1 MVLVVVFSVESS
13 GGYLIYTL
21 DDPYIHLA
29 VAENILNGGYG
40 INTGEYAA
48 PSSSILYPFILC
60 VPELIGLREKGPL
73 VINVVAMAGAVYGAG
88 MVLRDYVNP
97 KYMVDSKQVRAFVYN
112 AVLALMVMLCMNAW
126 GLVMTGMEH
135 SLHVLLVVLVVLGFL
150 ELKHVPSRPSFS
162 LLASVVLMPFIRFE
176 GLALSFASMFSMYR
190 LGYPRSSLMCLFLLG
205 FWLCV
210 WYVFTERLGLPFLPS
225 SVLLKS
231 GTAALLS
238 QEHGF
243 NMFFASVFNNALSAL
258 DMRQGVL
265 VALGTLGV
273 LVMGLAISAREGF
286 RVDHEIAV
294 LAVLAGSAHLFLGRY
309 GWFSRY
315 EVYVIV
321 ILVLSM
327 LVLARRFIMRFP
339 VMLFAILSLC
349 VIAYPF
355 YLTTVSTPAAS
366 RGIYLQQNQMRRF
379 VLEYW
384 MRPVGVNDLG
394 LVSYGNSE
402 YVLDLY
408 GLGSEEIRSL
418 KMHGNLSSDAIAQ
431 IAKSKG
437 VEMFMLYDSWFPGL
451 IPLDWQKIAVLHA
464 PKVSSANGDVS
475 FYYSGSESQEI
486 LKLLDDFADSLPN
499 GAKLDTLI

>member
-1 MVLVVVFSVESS
+1 MVSLVALSIGSS

-29 VAENILNGGYG
+29 VAENILKGGYG
-40 INTGEYAA
+40 INAGEYAA

-60 VPELIGLREKGPL
+60 GPELIGLREKGPL
-73 VINVVAMAGAVYGAG
+73 VINMVAMAGAVYGAG

-97 KYMVDSKQVRAFVYN
+97 KYMIDSKQVRAFVYS
-112 AVLALMVMLCMNAW
+112 ALLALMVMLCMNAW

-150 ELKHVPSRPSFS
+150 ELKHNPSRPSFS
-162 LLASVVLMPFIRFE
+162 LITSVVLMPFIRFE
-176 GLALSFASMFSMYR
+176 GLALTFASILSMYR
-190 LGYPRSSLMCLFLLG
+190 LGYTRSSLVSLFLLG
-205 FWLCV
+205 FGLCA
-210 WYVFTERLGLPFLPS
+210 WYLFAKRLGLPFLPS

-243 NMFFASVFNNALSAL
+243 IMFFESMFNNALSAL

-265 VALGTLGV
+265 VALGALGV
-273 LVMGLAISAREGF
+273 LVMGLAISDREGF

-294 LAVLAGSAHLFLGRY
+294 LAVLAGAAHLFLGRY

-321 ILVLSM
+321 VLMLSM
-327 LVLARRFIMRFP
+327 LVLARRFMMRFP
-339 VMLFAILSLC
+339 VMLFAIMSLC

-355 YLTTVSTPAAS
+355 YQTTVWTPAAS
-366 RGIYLQQNQMRRF
+366 RGIYLQQYQMHRF
-379 VLEYW
+379 VKEYW
-384 MRPVGVNDLG
+384 NRPVGVNDLG
-394 LVSYGNSE
+394 LVSYGNDK

-408 GLGSEEIRSL
+408 GLGSEEVRRL
-418 KMHGNLSSDAIAQ
+418 KLQGNLDADAIVR
-431 IAKSKG
+431 IAESKG
-437 VEMFMLYDSWFPGL
+437 VEMFMLYDAWFPGL
-451 IPLDWQKIAVLHA
+451 IPLDWKKVAILHA

-475 FYYSGSESQEI
+475 FYYSGFDEGEMAKM
-486 LKLLDDFADSLPN
+486 LADFSNSLPN
-499 GAKLDTLI
+499 GARLDILI